1 MSIQKRFVL
10 NIFTLF
16 CYKILSGFFR
26 LQLEYNKKI
35 DTNIMNGLIEINP
48 VGLCYHLYQ
57 KSIVM
62 VTFVQVKI
70 VLVTYLTFDQTLKL
84 GSRFTRPNF
93 IGETVLVGF
102 VLK

>member
-1 MSIQKRFVL
+1 MDFL
-10 NIFTLF
+10 
-16 CYKILSGFFR
+16 G
-26 LQLEYNKKI
+26 QLEYNKKI

-62 VTFVQVKI
+62 VT
-70 VLVTYLTFDQTLKL
+70 YLPFDQTLKL